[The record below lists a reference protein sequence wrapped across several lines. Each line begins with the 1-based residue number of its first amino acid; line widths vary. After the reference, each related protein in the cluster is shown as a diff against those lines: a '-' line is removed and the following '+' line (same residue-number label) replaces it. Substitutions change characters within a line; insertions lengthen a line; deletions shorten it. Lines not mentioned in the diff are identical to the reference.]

1 MSLIN
6 LVHNGPGAAVRFR
19 NRTDPVFGRSPAAD
33 RLGGV
38 VAERSGLELAA
49 NMVDDAENLSASH

>member
-1 MSLIN
+1 MTLIR
-6 LVHNGPGAAVRFR
+6 LVRNGNRAAVRFR
-19 NRTDPVFGRSPAAD
+19 NRTDPVFGRSSAAD